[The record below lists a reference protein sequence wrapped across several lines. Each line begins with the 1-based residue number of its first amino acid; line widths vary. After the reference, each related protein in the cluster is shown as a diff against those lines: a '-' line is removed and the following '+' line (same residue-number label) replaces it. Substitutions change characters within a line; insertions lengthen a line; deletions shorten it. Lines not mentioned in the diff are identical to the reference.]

1 MENLIEKL
9 NRLTRQAEFIEK
21 LAWDTQAKYDDAT
34 MENVVISKLYC
45 EASYIKKRLADI
57 VEQLKQEAANEEQAA
72 AELAQELHDR
82 ESFETFT
89 LEPEDELPF

>member
-34 MENVVISKLYC
+34 VENVVISKLYC
-45 EASYIKKRLADI
+45 EASYIRKSLTDI
-57 VEQLKQEAANEEQAA
+57 VEQLKQEAAAEEQTVS
-72 AELAQELHDR
+72 ELAQELHDR
-82 ESFETFT
+82 ETFA